1 MSVEATAL
9 HTQETRAAFRVLAPE
24 QSITTTSCSGELLLP
39 KAGAVP
45 LLMLALLPVA
55 LVALVAL
62 LLLLLLLLPSSAELS
77 TSALLPLLPP
87 QLPLL
92 LTCCEGPQSC
102 KRSATP
108 FSMCVT
114 VALANASAAPPPHS
128 LTARPSAMR
137 STGLPLA
144 SVPCQL
150 TRWL

>member
-1 MSVEATAL
+1 VEATAL

-24 QSITTTSCSGELLLP
+24 QSITTTSCSGALLLP
-39 KAGAVP
+39 GAGAVP

-62 LLLLLLLLPSSAELS
+62 LLLLLLPSSAELS
-77 TSALLPLLPP
+77 TSAMLPLLPP

-102 KRSATP
+102 RRSATP

-114 VALANASAAPPPHS
+114 VALANASAAPPRHS

-150 TRWL
+150 IRWL

>member
-1 MSVEATAL
+1 VEATAL

-45 LLMLALLPVA
+45 LLMLAPLP
-55 LVALVAL
+55 VALVAL
-62 LLLLLLLLPSSAELS
+62 LLLLLL
-77 TSALLPLLPP
+77 
-87 QLPLL
+87 LPLL